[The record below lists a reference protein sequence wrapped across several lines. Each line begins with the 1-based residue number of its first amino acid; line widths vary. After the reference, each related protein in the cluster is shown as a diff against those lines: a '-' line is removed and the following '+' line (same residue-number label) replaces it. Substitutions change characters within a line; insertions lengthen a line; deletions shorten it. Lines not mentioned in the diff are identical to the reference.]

1 MKLLFG
7 GDLCLTGSDVPALG
21 EAARVLFSRADL
33 VCFNFEAPSCDASAL
48 RAAPKAGPAMAQS
61 PAAVDLLRACSA
73 THVTLANNHVMD
85 YGREGLAQTLERLG
99 EIRAFGAGLG
109 FDDAY
114 APAFVQRDGMRI
126 ALLAFG
132 EAQFGVLREPA
143 PDAAGYAWVD
153 HPRAR
158 AAIGAARAN
167 ADWVL
172 VQVHAGLE
180 MVDIPLPEWRDR
192 YRELI
197 DLGADIVIGHHPH
210 VLQGME
216 FHRGKPI
223 CYSLGNFCMEPMRA
237 QADPGSGGLLEIE
250 IGAGTLTT
258 RMHAL
263 RLDGG
268 AIELDDGAAATARFG
283 DLCRQLAE
291 ARSYAD
297 KVQAVCDEFWRDV
310 YAGYYES
317 ALLGLGTQGRL
328 GGIGALLR
336 RLVGRLRSPGE
347 DDAANEL
354 LLLHNIRIETHR
366 WVVERALSRR
376 ATPDPATR

>member
-7 GDLCLTGSDVPALG
+7 GDLCVTGTSVPGLG
-21 EAARVLFSRADL
+21 DAARQLFLQSDL
-33 VCFNFEAPSCDASAL
+33 VCFNFEAPSCAPGEH
-48 RAAPKAGPAMAQS
+48 RAAPKAGPSMAQS
-61 PAAVDLLRACSA
+61 ASAIDLLRACGT
-73 THVTLANNHVMD
+73 THVSLANNHVMD
-85 YGREGLAQTLERLG
+85 YGRGGLTQTIERLG
-99 EIRAFGAGLG
+99 DICAFGAGVT
-109 FDDAY
+109 FEDAY
-114 APAFVQRDGMRI
+114 APVFVHLNGMRV

-132 EAQFGVLREPA
+132 EAQFGILREPA
-143 PDAAGYAWVD
+143 PRAAGYAWID

-158 AAIGAARAN
+158 GAVVSARAN

-216 FHRGKPI
+216 FHCGKPI
-223 CYSLGNFCMEPMRA
+223 YYSLGNFWMEPMRG
-237 QADPGSGGLLEIE
+237 QADPGTGGLLEVD
-250 IGAGTLTT
+250 IGDRRLASKL
-258 RMHAL
+258 HPL
-263 RLDGG
+263 RSD
-268 AIELDDGAAATARFG
+268 ASSIDLDDTPDAMDRF
-283 DLCRQLAE
+283 DSLCSALTETGGYSA
-291 ARSYAD
+291 

-317 ALLGLGTQGRL
+317 ALYGLGTAGRVRGL
-328 GGIGALLR
+328 GGLLR
-336 RLVGRLRSPGE
+336 RLAGRLRSSAE
-347 DDAANEL
+347 DAVANEL

-366 WVVERALSRR
+366 WVVERVLSKRQ
-376 ATPDPATR
+376 

>member
-7 GDLCLTGSDVPALG
+7 GDLCVTGTGLPGLG
-21 EAARVLFSRADL
+21 DAARELFSQCDL
-33 VCFNFEAPSCDASAL
+33 VCFNFEAPSCEPGEH
-48 RAAPKAGPAMAQS
+48 RAAPKAGPSMAQS
-61 PAAVDLLRACSA
+61 ASAIDLLRACGT
-73 THVTLANNHVMD
+73 THVSLANNHAMD
-85 YGREGLAQTLERLG
+85 YGREGLAQAIERLG
-99 EIRAFGAGLG
+99 EIRAFGAGVT
-109 FDDAY
+109 FEDAY
-114 APAFVQRDGMRI
+114 APAYVHLHGMRI

-143 PDAAGYAWVD
+143 PGAAGYAWID

-158 AAIGAARAN
+158 GAVLAARAN

-197 DLGADIVIGHHPH
+197 DIGADIVIGHHPH

-216 FHRGKPI
+216 FHCGKPI
-223 CYSLGNFCMEPMRA
+223 YYSLGNFCMDPMRG
-237 QADPGSGGLLEIE
+237 QADPGTGGLLEVE
-250 IGAGTLTT
+250 ISHGKLAS
-258 RMHAL
+258 RIHSL
-263 RLDGG
+263 RFDGSV
-268 AIELDDGAAATARFG
+268 IDLDDSPDAMGRF
-283 DLCRQLAE
+283 DSLCSKLTE
-291 ARSYAD
+291 AGGYSD

-317 ALLGLGTQGRL
+317 ALFGLGTEGRVA
-328 GGIGALLR
+328 GVGTLLR
-336 RLVGRLRSPGE
+336 RLVGRLRRPAG
-347 DDAANEL
+347 DAAANEL

-376 ATPDPATR
+376 VTPEATTR